1 MLARA
6 NRLRR
11 AEFNEYFK
19 RGKRLHS
26 DHFTVVY
33 VAAPDF
39 KVSVVV
45 SKKVAKK
52 AHDRNRLKRQMYG
65 FVGLFS
71 KETKVAGVFMIYPKP
86 TLTKLVTKKQKEVIK
101 SELSRLLNT
110 R

>member
-19 RGKRLHS
+19 RGKRLQS

-33 VAAPDF
+33 VAASDF

-52 AHDRNRLKRQMYG
+52 AHDRNRLKRQIYG
-65 FVGLFS
+65 FVGLLS
-71 KETKVAGVFMIYPKP
+71 KETGTIGVFMIYPKLA
-86 TLTKLVTKKQKEVIK
+86 LTKLVIQKRKEVIK
-101 SELSRLLNT
+101 GELSRLLNT

>member
-19 RGKRLHS
+19 RGKRLHG

-33 VAAPDF
+33 VADSDF

-52 AHDRNRLKRQMYG
+52 AHDRNRLKRQIYG
-65 FVGLFS
+65 FVGLLS
-71 KETKVAGVFMIYPKP
+71 KETNVAGVFMIYPKLA
-86 TLTKLVTKKQKEVIK
+86 LTKLVTQKRKEVIK
-101 SELSRLLNT
+101 GELSRLLNT